1 YPNPVRG
8 EFISLQSS
16 DLTKGNYSVRVMNS
30 AGQQVYTQRFNHTGG
45 AINQTI
51 HLPVGMQSGIYI
63 LQLDRETSKVLSK
76 TFVVQK

>member
-1 YPNPVRG
+1 
-8 EFISLQSS
+8 
-16 DLTKGNYSVRVMNS
+16 MNS